1 MKKKQDAGKRF
12 SELTGIMARLRG
24 DDGCP
29 WDKEQTHTSLKKFL
43 LEETYELLEA
53 IEKNQTEEMEEELG
67 DLLLQILFHCQIA
80 SEQGR
85 FNAEQVLLRLKDK
98 LIRRH
103 PHVFSDHHLPDSEA
117 VLQHW
122 VRAKA
127 KEKGTDG
134 GTHPLGDL
142 PKAMPALARGQRV
155 GERASHLGLD
165 WAGPDQVWVKIEE
178 ELGEL
183 KSVASSHHKGR
194 IAEEMGDVFFSLVN
208 LCRFLD
214 IEAEESLTQ
223 CVNRFAQRFSYIQ
236 KQLQER
242 GKSFAETSPA
252 ELDGIWEEA
261 KKRLSKKNLGS
272 PHSSKPAIKK
282 RPTKS

>member
-1 MKKKQDAGKRF
+1 MKKKPDAGKRF
-12 SELTGIMARLRG
+12 TELTGIMARLRG

-29 WDKEQTHTSLKKFL
+29 WDKEQTHTSLKRFL

-85 FNAEQVLLRLKDK
+85 FNSERVLSRLKDK

-103 PHVFSDHHLPDSEA
+103 PHVFSDHHLPDSKA

-134 GTHPLGDL
+134 ESHSLGNL
-142 PKAMPALARGQRV
+142 PKAMPALARAQRA
-155 GERASHLGLD
+155 GERASHFGLD
-165 WAGPDQVWVKIEE
+165 WPGPDQVWVKIEE

-183 KSVASSHHKGR
+183 KSAASSRHKGR

-214 IEAEESLTQ
+214 IEAEESLSQ
-223 CVNRFAQRFSYIQ
+223 CINRFAQRFSYIE
-236 KQLQER
+236 KQLQQR
-242 GKSFAETSPA
+242 GRSFAETSME
-252 ELDGIWEEA
+252 ELDVIWEEA
-261 KKRLSKKNLGS
+261 KKELRQKNSSS

-282 RPTKS
+282 RSTKS

>member
-1 MKKKQDAGKRF
+1 MKKKPDAGKRF
-12 SELTGIMARLRG
+12 TELTGIMARLRG

-29 WDKEQTHTSLKKFL
+29 WDKEQTHASLKRYL

-85 FNAEQVLLRLKDK
+85 FNSERVLSRLKDK

-117 VLQHW
+117 VLRHW

-127 KEKGTDG
+127 REKGTDG
-134 GTHPLGDL
+134 ESHSLGNL
-142 PKAMPALARGQRV
+142 PKAMPALARAQRA
-155 GERASHLGLD
+155 GERASHFGLD
-165 WAGPDQVWVKIEE
+165 WPGPDQVWVKIEE

-183 KSVASSHHKGR
+183 KSVASSRHKGR

-214 IEAEESLTQ
+214 IEAEESLSQ
-223 CVNRFAQRFSYIQ
+223 CINRFAQRFSYIE
-236 KQLQER
+236 KQLQQR
-242 GKSFAETSPA
+242 GRSFAETSME
-252 ELDGIWEEA
+252 ELDVIWEEA
-261 KKRLSKKNLGS
+261 KKGLRQKNLSS
-272 PHSSKPAIKK
+272 PHGSKPAIKK
-282 RPTKS
+282 RSTKS

>member
-1 MKKKQDAGKRF
+1 MKKEQDAGKRF

-29 WDKEQTHTSLKKFL
+29 WDKEQTHTSLKRFL

-53 IEKNQTEEMEEELG
+53 IDKNQTEGMEEELG

-103 PHVFSDHHLPDSEA
+103 PHVFSDHHFPNSEA

-127 KEKGTDG
+127 KEKGTDRE
-134 GTHPLGDL
+134 THSLGDL
-142 PKAMPALARGQRV
+142 PKAMPALARAQRV
-155 GERASHLGLD
+155 GERASHFGLD
-165 WAGPDQVWVKIEE
+165 WPRPDQVWVKIEE

-183 KSVASSHHKGR
+183 KSVAPSRHKGR

-223 CVNRFAQRFSYIQ
+223 CVNRFAQRFNYIE
-236 KQLQER
+236 KQLQEK
-242 GKSFAETSPA
+242 GKSFAETSLE
-252 ELDGIWEEA
+252 ELDGIWKEA
-261 KKRLSKKNLGS
+261 KKRLSQKNLGS
-272 PHSSKPAIKK
+272 PHSSKPPVKK
-282 RPTKS
+282 RSTKS

>member
-1 MKKKQDAGKRF
+1 MKKKPDAGKRF
-12 SELTGIMARLRG
+12 TELTGIMARLRG

-29 WDKEQTHTSLKKFL
+29 WDKEQTHTSLKRFL

-85 FNAEQVLLRLKDK
+85 FNSERVLSRLKDK

-117 VLQHW
+117 VLRHW

-127 KEKGTDG
+127 REKGTDG
-134 GTHPLGDL
+134 ESHSLGNL
-142 PKAMPALARGQRV
+142 PKAMPALARAQRA
-155 GERASHLGLD
+155 GERASHFGLD
-165 WAGPDQVWVKIEE
+165 WPGPDQVWVKIEE

-183 KSVASSHHKGR
+183 KSVASSRHKGP

-214 IEAEESLTQ
+214 IEAEESLSQ
-223 CVNRFAQRFSYIQ
+223 CINRFAQRFSYIE

-242 GKSFAETSPA
+242 GRSFAETSLE
-252 ELDGIWEEA
+252 ELDVIWEEA
-261 KKRLSKKNLGS
+261 KKGLRQKNLS
-272 PHSSKPAIKK
+272 SRHSSKPAIKK
-282 RPTKS
+282 RSTKS

>member
-1 MKKKQDAGKRF
+1 MKKKPDAGKRF
-12 SELTGIMARLRG
+12 TELTGIMARLRG

-29 WDKEQTHTSLKKFL
+29 WDKEQTHTSLKRYL

-85 FNAEQVLLRLKDK
+85 FNSERVLSRLKDK

-134 GTHPLGDL
+134 ESHSLGNL
-142 PKAMPALARGQRV
+142 PKAMPALARAQRV
-155 GERASHLGLD
+155 GERASHFGLD
-165 WAGPDQVWVKIEE
+165 WPGPDQVWVKIEE

-183 KSVASSHHKGR
+183 KSVASSRHKGR

-214 IEAEESLTQ
+214 IEAEESLSQ
-223 CVNRFAQRFSYIQ
+223 CINRFAQRFSYIE
-236 KQLQER
+236 KQLQQR
-242 GKSFAETSPA
+242 GRSFAETPLE
-252 ELDGIWEEA
+252 ELDVIWEEA
-261 KKRLSKKNLGS
+261 KKGLRQKNLSS
-272 PHSSKPAIKK
+272 PHSSKPTIKK
-282 RPTKS
+282 RSTKS

>member
-1 MKKKQDAGKRF
+1 MKKKPDAGKRF
-12 SELTGIMARLRG
+12 TELTGIMARLRG
-24 DDGCP
+24 NDGCP
-29 WDKEQTHTSLKKFL
+29 WDKEQTHTSLKRYL

-85 FNAEQVLLRLKDK
+85 FNSERVLSRLKDK

-134 GTHPLGDL
+134 ESHSLGNL
-142 PKAMPALARGQRV
+142 PKAMPALARAQRT
-155 GERASHLGLD
+155 GERASHFGLD
-165 WAGPDQVWVKIEE
+165 WPGPDQVWVKIEE

-183 KSVASSHHKGR
+183 KSAASSRHKGP

-214 IEAEESLTQ
+214 IEAEESLSQ
-223 CVNRFAQRFSYIQ
+223 CINRFTQRFSYMEKHLQ
-236 KQLQER
+236 KR
-242 GKSFAETSPA
+242 GRSFAETSLE
-252 ELDGIWEEA
+252 ELDVIWEKA
-261 KKRLSKKNLGS
+261 KKGLRQKNLES

-282 RPTKS
+282 RSTKS

>member
-1 MKKKQDAGKRF
+1 MKKKPDAGKRF
-12 SELTGIMARLRG
+12 AELTSIMARLRG

-29 WDKEQTHTSLKKFL
+29 WDKEQTHTSLKRFL

-53 IEKNQTEEMEEELG
+53 IEKNQTEDMEEELG

-103 PHVFSDHHLPDSEA
+103 PHVFSDHHLPNSEA

-134 GTHPLGDL
+134 ETHSLGNL
-142 PKAMPALARGQRV
+142 PKAMPALAGAQRA
-155 GERASHLGLD
+155 GERASHFGLD
-165 WAGPDQVWVKIEE
+165 WPGLDQVWVKIEE

-183 KSVASSHHKGR
+183 KSVASSRHKGR

-242 GKSFAETSPA
+242 GKSFAETSLE
-252 ELDGIWEEA
+252 ELDDIWEEA
-261 KKRLSKKNLGS
+261 KKRLSQKNMGS
-272 PHSSKPAIKK
+272 PHSSKPAINK
-282 RPTKS
+282 RPTRS

>member
-1 MKKKQDAGKRF
+1 
-12 SELTGIMARLRG
+12 MARLRG

-29 WDKEQTHTSLKKFL
+29 WDKEQTHTSLKRYL

-85 FNAEQVLLRLKDK
+85 FNSERVLSRLKDK

-117 VLQHW
+117 VLEHW
-122 VRAKA
+122 AKA
-127 KEKGTDG
+127 KAREKGTDG
-134 GTHPLGDL
+134 ESHSLGNL
-142 PKAMPALARGQRV
+142 PKAMPALARAQRT
-155 GERASHLGLD
+155 GERASHFGLD
-165 WAGPDQVWVKIEE
+165 WPGPDQVWVKIEE

-183 KSVASSHHKGR
+183 KSVASSRHKGP

-208 LCRFLD
+208 LCRFLH
-214 IEAEESLTQ
+214 IEAEESLSQ
-223 CVNRFAQRFSYIQ
+223 CINRFTQRFSYIE

-242 GKSFAETSPA
+242 GRSFAETPLV
-252 ELDGIWEEA
+252 ELDLIWEEA
-261 KKRLSKKNLGS
+261 KKGLHQKYLSSHRGS
-272 PHSSKPAIKK
+272 KRAIKK
-282 RPTKS
+282 KSTKS